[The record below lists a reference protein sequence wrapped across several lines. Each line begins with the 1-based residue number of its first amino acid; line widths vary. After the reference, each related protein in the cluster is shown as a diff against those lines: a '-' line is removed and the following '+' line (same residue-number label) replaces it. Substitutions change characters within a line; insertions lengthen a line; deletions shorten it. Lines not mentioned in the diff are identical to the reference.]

1 MNCRRG
7 RRDARL
13 GPTNKGT
20 VGRLLCRSAVARQ
33 LASLEQ
39 GERATAGSDEG
50 THSPEPLFDNEILFP
65 RRTDRGFFGRL
76 TPSDPE
82 LDPVPRRLRRPTIG

>member
-1 MNCRRG
+1 MNWFERNNTRS
-7 RRDARL
+7 

-50 THSPEPLFDNEILFP
+50 THSHKP
-65 RRTDRGFFGRL
+65 RFEEEDIPRNFATFGNW
-76 TPSDPE
+76 SDPE
-82 LDPVPRRLRRPTIG
+82 LDPVRRVLRPTLG